1 MARGWESKSVEEQM
15 ANAVENPVANS
26 SNQMTKE
33 DARRA
38 AVQQRAAQERQ
49 RQGLTLQRENILS
62 QKTSNAGRRAALEA
76 ALAQIDAQIR
86 AIG

>member
-1 MARGWESKSVEEQM
+1 M

-38 AVQQRAAQERQ
+38 AVQQHAAQERQ